1 MKLRRFKISIILILS
16 AFCITPILESCGT
29 MHSYWGV
36 ENDYYESFDG
46 HGHHPGNIP
55 KRKNTKSARNII
67 TTTNNS
73 YNQQSSQP

>member
-36 ENDYYESFDG
+36 ENDYYENFDG
-46 HGHHPGNIP
+46 HSHHHGKKKHYKKKKHKKH
-55 KRKNTKSARNII
+55 KRHHHDD
-67 TTTNNS
+67 
-73 YNQQSSQP
+73 